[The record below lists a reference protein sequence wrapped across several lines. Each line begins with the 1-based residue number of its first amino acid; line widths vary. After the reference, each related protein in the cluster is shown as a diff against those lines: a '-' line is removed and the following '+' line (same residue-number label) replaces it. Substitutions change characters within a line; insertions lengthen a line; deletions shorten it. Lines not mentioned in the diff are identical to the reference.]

1 MTMEINAT
9 NISLNYGNH
18 DALQNISFHCN
29 KKKVYGL
36 LGRNGAGKTSLLSI
50 LASFREQTG
59 GSLTIGGETAFENA
73 HVMQHII
80 FIYNKDYKEE
90 SDNVQQILEG
100 IERYRP
106 LFDMDYAQHL
116 IQKFKLPVDK
126 KVKDFSNGMQS
137 ALNVTIG
144 LASRAPI
151 TIFDEAYLGMD
162 APTRKIFYEELLAD
176 QENHPRIIIISTH
189 LVSEMDYLFE
199 EILILDKGKMIL
211 QDNYESLLTKG
222 ASITGEAK
230 DVDDFVQGMKVLN
243 IQQLGPIKSAMVYGE
258 VDADKQKT
266 AQLKELEIGPIS
278 LQDLFIHLTEGENDN
293 ESKSDLS

>member
-1 MTMEINAT
+1 MTMEINVT
-9 NISLNYGNH
+9 NLSLKYGNFK
-18 DALQNISFHCN
+18 ALQNISFHCN
-29 KKKVYGL
+29 DNKVYGL

-59 GSLTIGGETAFENA
+59 GSLTIGGETSFENA
-73 HVMQHII
+73 QVMQHVI

-90 SDNVQQILEG
+90 SDNVQEILKG

-106 LFDMDYAQHL
+106 FFDMNYAQSL
-116 IQKFKLPVDK
+116 IQKFKLPPDK
-126 KVKDFSNGMQS
+126 KVKEFSNGMQS

-176 QENHPRIIIISTH
+176 QEKHPRIMIISTH

-211 QDNYESLLTKG
+211 QDDYESLLTKG
-222 ASITGEAK
+222 ISITGEAN
-230 DVDDFVQGMKVLN
+230 DVDDFVQTMKVLN
-243 IQQLGPIKSAMVYGE
+243 VQQLGPIKSATVYGE
-258 VDADKQKT
+258 INLEKRKNAE
-266 AQLKELEIGPIS
+266 LKGLEIGPIS
-278 LQDLFIHLTEGENDN
+278 LQDLFIHLTEEGNDN
-293 ESKSDLS
+293 ESKSDVS

>member
-9 NISLNYGNH
+9 NLSLNYGNH
-18 DALQNISFHCN
+18 EALHNISFHCN
-29 KKKVYGL
+29 EKKVYGL

-50 LASFREQTG
+50 LASFREQTS
-59 GSLTIGGETAFENA
+59 GSLTIGGETSFENA
-73 HVMQHII
+73 HVMQNVL

-90 SDNVQQILEG
+90 TNNIQQILEG

-106 LFDMDYAQHL
+106 FFDMDYAQHL
-116 IQKFKLPVDK
+116 IQKFKLPIDK
-126 KVKDFSNGMQS
+126 KVKGFSNGMQS

-162 APTRKIFYEELLAD
+162 APTREIFYQELLAD
-176 QENHPRIIIISTH
+176 QAKHPRVMIISTH
-189 LVSEMDYLFE
+189 LVSEMDFLFE

-211 QDNYESLLTKG
+211 QDDYESLLTKG
-222 ASITGEAK
+222 ASITGVGK
-230 DVDDFVQGMKVLN
+230 DVDDFVQDMKVLN
-243 IQQLGPIKSAMVYGE
+243 VQQLGPIKSAMVFGE
-258 VDADKQKT
+258 VNANKQKT

-278 LQDLFIHLTEGENDN
+278 LQDLFIHLTEEENDN
-293 ESKSDLS
+293 ESKSDFS